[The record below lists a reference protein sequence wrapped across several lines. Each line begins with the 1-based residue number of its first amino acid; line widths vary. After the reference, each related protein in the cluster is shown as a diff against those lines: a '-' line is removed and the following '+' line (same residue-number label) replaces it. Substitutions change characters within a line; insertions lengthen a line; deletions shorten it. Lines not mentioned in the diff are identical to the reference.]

1 MIGVMKPI
9 VRFGKNLMLT
19 KNKKEKIYMNANRN
33 LIVDFRINGE
43 HDHYINKDKHIQP
56 HQKKK
61 FATKP
66 NKKKK

>member
-1 MIGVMKPI
+1 
-9 VRFGKNLMLT
+9 
-19 KNKKEKIYMNANRN
+19 MNANRN

-56 HQKKK
+56 HQKRK